1 MLPGAELD
9 TILPRPRRN
18 DSVGSFFLQPPKIGV
33 RWPATRVDIMMP
45 SADAERTEMKEQ
57 KKSKSLEIVEKQRAL
72 VVEKII
78 EDMKRDGL
86 HWSEPYIPS
95 LSPHN
100 PVSGTVYQG
109 SNRFHLGFVGY
120 MRGFTDNRWCTFNQ
134 IRDSGWH
141 LKKGAKAALIEKWRE
156 FSIKEENKDT
166 GEKEVTGHYLRCV
179 GYWNVFNAS
188 EIEGIPAPPAPEHVS
203 DRTAAIA
210 DDLILSSRCPIVESM
225 RYQGSAGYA
234 PGSDRILIA
243 PRETFLS
250 DETFTRVLL
259 HEMTHSTGHPSA
271 LNRGCTRWKTTR
283 PTSSRQRRRP
293 IRRAPSSSGATTMCW
308 RSAATATWNAHPRR
322 CPSRAKSCHEERGE
336 EA

>member
-1 MLPGAELD
+1 M
-9 TILPRPRRN
+9 
-18 DSVGSFFLQPPKIGV
+18 
-33 RWPATRVDIMMP
+33 RVDIMMP
-45 SADAERTEMKEQ
+45 TADAERTEMKEQ

-86 HWSEPYIPS
+86 RWAEPCLPS
-95 LSPHN
+95 PTPHN

-109 SNRFHLGFVGY
+109 GNRVHLGFVGY

-156 FSIKEENKDT
+156 FSIKEENKNT

-188 EIEGIPAPPAPEHVS
+188 EIEGIPAPPVPEHVS

-210 DDLILSSRCPIVESM
+210 GDLILSSRCPIVESM
-225 RYQGSAGYA
+225 RYQGSA
-234 PGSDRILIA
+234 SSS
-243 PRETFLS
+243 PRA
-250 DETFTRVLL
+250 R
-259 HEMTHSTGHPSA
+259 PSYRMRRSPA
-271 LNRGCTRWKTTR
+271 CSCTR
-283 PTSSRQRRRP
+283 
-293 IRRAPSSSGATTMCW
+293 
-308 RSAATATWNAHPRR
+308 
-322 CPSRAKSCHEERGE
+322 
-336 EA
+336 

>member
-1 MLPGAELD
+1 
-9 TILPRPRRN
+9 
-18 DSVGSFFLQPPKIGV
+18 
-33 RWPATRVDIMMP
+33 
-45 SADAERTEMKEQ
+45 MKEQ

-109 SNRFHLGFVGY
+109 GNRFHLGFVGY

-156 FSIKEENKDT
+156 FSIKEENEDT

-188 EIEGIPAPPAPEHVS
+188 EIEGIPAPPVPEHVS

-210 DDLILSSRCPIVESM
+210 DDLLS
-225 RYQGSAGYA
+225 
-234 PGSDRILIA
+234 LI
-243 PRETFLS
+243 
-250 DETFTRVLL
+250 
-259 HEMTHSTGHPSA
+259 H
-271 LNRGCTRWKTTR
+271 
-283 PTSSRQRRRP
+283 
-293 IRRAPSSSGATTMCW
+293 I
-308 RSAATATWNAHPRR
+308 
-322 CPSRAKSCHEERGE
+322 
-336 EA
+336 